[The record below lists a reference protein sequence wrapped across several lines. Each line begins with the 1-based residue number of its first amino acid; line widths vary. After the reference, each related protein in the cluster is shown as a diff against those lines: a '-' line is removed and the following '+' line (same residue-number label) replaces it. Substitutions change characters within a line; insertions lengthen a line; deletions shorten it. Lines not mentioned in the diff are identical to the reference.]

1 MDEPTVTL
9 ATLGQGAAGELF
21 EKELQEVLKNIAD
34 VNTDPK
40 AKREVL
46 LRVSITPNDERE
58 MGDTV
63 VSVVSKLAPV
73 RKVKTLL
80 FLGRRQGR
88 LVAVESNPKQLTFD
102 EGPPRPVAVADARK
116 ET

>member
-21 EKELQEVLKNIAD
+21 EKELSEVLKNIAD

-46 LRVSITPNDERE
+46 IRVSITPNDERE
-58 MGDTV
+58 IGDTV
-63 VSVVSKLAPV
+63 VAVTSKLAPV
-73 RKVKTLL
+73 KRVKTVL

-88 LVAVESNPKQLTFD
+88 LVAVESNPKQMTFD
-102 EGPPRPVAVADARK
+102 QGAPRPVAVGDRK
-116 ET
+116 DV